1 MKRLL
6 LLCSFLAVSG
16 CWLDDDDDDST
27 NPIISPPVSGPAA
40 SLRVL
45 HGSPDAPNVD
55 VLIDGETVLSDVPYK
70 TASDYLAVPADGFDI
85 SVNVAGT
92 TDTALAVE
100 NVELVPDTE
109 HTIIAANVV
118 AELEAIVLE
127 DTVTDPAAGEL
138 AVRAVHAAPAAP
150 PVNIYVTEPD
160 AELANETPAVAG
172 AAFRDASDFLMIP
185 AADYRVRITAAG
197 APDVLF
203 DSGTVPLEEGDKL
216 TLVAL
221 ESGANSLSPVTLVA
235 LTGDPENPSTEI
247 ADDRA
252 RVRAAHLSPDA
263 PNVDVLVDGEVVL
276 ADVPFP
282 TVSEYLELGS
292 GSYEV
297 DINQAGTMTSVLSE
311 SLELVGGDVFTF
323 AAVNFLASL
332 EALVIE
338 DDLTAPEPGNAHL
351 RVVHAS
357 PDAPNVD
364 VLVDDEI
371 VLEDVPFKAASD
383 YLPLAAGEYNIKVN
397 ATGTATTVID
407 VTPTLEDGAIY
418 TVFAANEL
426 ASIEPIL
433 VQDN

>member
-6 LLCSFLAVSG
+6 LLFSFFVLAG
-16 CWLDDDDDDST
+16 CWLDDDDDST
-27 NPIISPPVSGPAA
+27 NPIISPPVTGPAA

-55 VLIDGETVLSDVPYK
+55 VLVDGETVLSDVPYK

-92 TDTALAVE
+92 TDTALSLE
-100 NVELVPDTE
+100 NVELTPDTE
-109 HTIIAANVV
+109 YTVIAANIA
-118 AELEAIVLE
+118 AELEAIVLD
-127 DTVTDPAAGEL
+127 DTVTNPAAGEL

-150 PVNIYVTEPD
+150 SVDIYVTAPD
-160 AELANETPAVAG
+160 AELANAAPAVTG
-172 AAFRDASDFLMIP
+172 AAFTDASDFLMVP

-203 DSGTVPLEEGDKL
+203 DSGTVSLEAGDKL

-221 ESGANSLSPVTLVA
+221 ESDANSISPVTLVA
-235 LTGDPENPSTEI
+235 LTGDSENPSMEI
-247 ADDRA
+247 ADNRG

-282 TVSEYLELGS
+282 TVSEFLELDS

-297 DINQAGTMTSVLSE
+297 DINAAGTMTTVLNE
-311 SLELVGGDVFTF
+311 TLELAGGDVFTV
-323 AAVNFLASL
+323 AAVNYLGSI
-332 EALVIE
+332 ETLVIE
-338 DDLTAPEPGNAHL
+338 DDLAAPEAGNAHL

-364 VLVDDEI
+364 VLVGDEI
-371 VLEDVPFKAASD
+371 VLEDVPFKAVSD

-418 TVFAANEL
+418 TVVAANEL